1 MEKER
6 VNRISESEWQI
17 MDVVWQYA
25 ELSEGA
31 VEGQGTADMETDY
44 RQAGAGITQSCL
56 MELLGDKWN
65 KNTVHT
71 FLKRLCDKGYLQVV
85 KEQSPHQYVAVVSR
99 EACEKEERQSFLDR
113 VYQGSAGRMV
123 AAFVRDG
130 GLSEEEVAQLRRL
143 LDEL

>member
-6 VNRISESEWQI
+6 INRISESEWQI
-17 MDVVWQYA
+17 MDVVWQYE
-25 ELSEGA
+25 ELSE
-31 VEGQGTADMETDY
+31 E
-44 RQAGAGITQSCL
+44 AGITQSCL

-71 FLKRLCDKGYLQVV
+71 FLKRLCDKGYLQVI
-85 KEQSPHQYVAVVSR
+85 KEQSPHRYVALVSR

-130 GLSEEEVAQLRRL
+130 GLSEEDVTQLRRL